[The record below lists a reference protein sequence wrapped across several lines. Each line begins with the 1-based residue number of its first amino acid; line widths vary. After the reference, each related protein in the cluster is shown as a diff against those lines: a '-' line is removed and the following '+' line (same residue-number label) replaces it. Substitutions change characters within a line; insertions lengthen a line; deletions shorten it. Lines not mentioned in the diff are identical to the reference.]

1 MERFSHPL
9 TVIPQELPGS
19 KEHALKKANP
29 GPLSKKLSRLAA
41 TQVMI
46 TQLLR
51 LLCVNNHLV
60 LVSQLVLTFTSIRVA
75 STLVLTVVQ
84 T

>member
-29 GPLSKKLSRLAA
+29 GPLSKKAEPTSRYTGYDYTTFKAA
-41 TQVMI
+41 
-46 TQLLR
+46 LR
-51 LLCVNNHLV
+51 
-60 LVSQLVLTFTSIRVA
+60 
-75 STLVLTVVQ
+75 
-84 T
+84 